1 MVGARRINICKF
13 FSAILAIYSAFYKAP
28 YSSLCNLSVVCFGPG
43 GGVRLC
49 SESNPNPM
57 GIWLVSLCPKS
68 VFVCFVLKVEACDC
82 LAIGLIDRKQIEP
95 KERYFFTFEACE
107 WRSHHT

>member
-1 MVGARRINICKF
+1 MVIWVKTVPCE
-13 FSAILAIYSAFYKAP
+13 
-28 YSSLCNLSVVCFGPG
+28 VCFGPG

-95 KERYFFTFEACE
+95 VE
-107 WRSHHT
+107 